1 MQDTLPE
8 LLKQKEFAYLA
19 EHSKQLTLPAGSTVF
34 RQGDH
39 CDNYLLVL
47 HGSLKVFS
55 RAENGREIILYRV
68 KDGESC
74 TLTTACL
81 FAQNLYPAE
90 GLTETEV
97 TALAVPRAIFN
108 KGLAES
114 EQFRKIIFDQ
124 YGKRLSDVINLV
136 EALSFGHIEI
146 RLARLLLQLST
157 QSARIETTH
166 QALAIELG
174 SAREVVSRQLKE
186 FERKGLVALQRGS
199 LSITDPDGLHAVSES
214 DIA

>member
-1 MQDTLPE
+1 MDSLPE
-8 LLKQKEFAYLA
+8 LLKQKEFDYITA
-19 EHSKQLTLPAGSTVF
+19 HSKQLSLPAGSTVF
-34 RQGDH
+34 RQGDS

-47 HGSLKVFS
+47 RGSLKVFS

-97 TALAVPRAIFN
+97 TALAVPRTIFN
-108 KGLAES
+108 QGLAES

-124 YGKRLSDVINLV
+124 YGKRLSDLISLV

-146 RLARLLLQLST
+146 RLARLLLQLGTDS
-157 QSARIETTH
+157 SSIETTH
-166 QALAIELG
+166 QALASELG
-174 SAREVVSRQLKE
+174 SAREVISRQLKE
-186 FERKGLVALQRGS
+186 FERNDLVSLQRGS
-199 LSITDPDGLHAVSES
+199 LSLTDTEGLQAIAES
-214 DIA
+214 TFS